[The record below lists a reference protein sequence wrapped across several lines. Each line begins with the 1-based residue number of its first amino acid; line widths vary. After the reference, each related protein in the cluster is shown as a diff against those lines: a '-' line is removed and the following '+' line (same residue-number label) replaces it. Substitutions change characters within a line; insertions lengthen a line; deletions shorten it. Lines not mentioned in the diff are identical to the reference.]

1 MTSPLEEA
9 AHLRRVAAEIAK
21 ENPPEEGKP
30 SAAIQVG
37 LTSAL
42 RAVMYEYEADG
53 LERGY
58 LRGRAMA
65 AHDVRL
71 GLDEIE
77 RNGSVHF
84 DSDISPPPAWIVH
97 KAERLARG
105 DA

>member
-1 MTSPLEEA
+1 MNSPLDEA
-9 AHLRRVAAEIAK
+9 AHLRRMAAEMAK

-30 SAAIQVG
+30 SAAVLVS

-65 AHDVRL
+65 AYDVRI

-77 RNGSVHF
+77 LNGSVHF
-84 DSDISPPPAWIVH
+84 DSDTSPPPAWIVH